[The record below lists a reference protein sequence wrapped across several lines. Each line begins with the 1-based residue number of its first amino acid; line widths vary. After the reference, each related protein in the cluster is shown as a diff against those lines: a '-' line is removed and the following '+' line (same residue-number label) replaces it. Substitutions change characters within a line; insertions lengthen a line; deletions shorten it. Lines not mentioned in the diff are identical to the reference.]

1 MTISKKLKQEFVEN
15 LPAEIR
21 EGLWTYPRASG
32 QLKELIVDA
41 VLGFDEVLF
50 DDRPEILLNDRPR
63 EKGSAL
69 RPIGELSPGQRC
81 SAILPILLL
90 NGQTPL
96 IIDQPEDNLD
106 NRLIRQ
112 VIINILASIKLRRQ
126 VIVATHNPNLPV
138 LGDVEQ
144 AIILRAVEEKQSQ
157 LESTGDLDSADTV
170 AHLTEI
176 MEGGREAFQYRQSI
190 YQTHWTGPITFNP

>member
-1 MTISKKLKQEFVEN
+1 MIMKDVPSEEFIKT
-15 LPAEIR
+15 LPPDIR
-21 EGLWTYPRASG
+21 EGLWTFPKTDQRAAT
-32 QLKELIVDA
+32 LLVNA
-41 VLGFDEVLF
+41 VLALDEVIF
-50 DDRPEILLNDRPR
+50 DDRPEILLNDRPQ
-63 EKGSAL
+63 EAGSVL
-69 RPIGELSPGQRC
+69 RPIDELSAGQRC

-90 NGQTPL
+90 NGQNPL

-112 VIINILASIKLRRQ
+112 VIVNILASIKLRRQ

-144 AIILRAVEEKQSQ
+144 AIILRAIEEKQCR
-157 LESTGDLDSADTV
+157 LESTGDLDSPDTV

-190 YQTHWTGPITFNP
+190 YQDHWTGPIVEP